1 MNLRK
6 RDKEINGEEA
16 MQSMTD
22 IIFIL
27 LMFFMMTSTLVHP
40 SALNLSLPSSPQKS
54 SKPAVKER
62 LTEIGV
68 TATGNFIFDGK
79 VTEITAIK
87 EKLLTAQRIK
97 TDLTIVVAPD
107 RKAPVEKVVEILDF
121 TQSKNITSILAADAE

>member
-54 SKPAVKER
+54 TKPVVRER
-62 LTEIGV
+62 LSEIGV
-68 TATGNFIFDGK
+68 TASGNFIFDGK
-79 VTEITAIK
+79 VTEINVIK
-87 EKLLTAQRIK
+87 DKLLTLQRSK
-97 TDLTIVVAPD
+97 PDLTVIVAPD

>member
-6 RDKEINGEEA
+6 RDKEIHGEEA

-54 SKPAVKER
+54 TKPVVKER
-62 LTEIGV
+62 LTEVGV
-68 TATGNFIFDGK
+68 SATGNFIFDGK
-79 VTEITAIK
+79 VTEIAAIK
-87 EKLLTAQRIK
+87 EKLLAAQRTK